1 MRILPLHAADAGAQD
16 SAEEGREMRFRSVN
30 AALKWAMEMKAREI
44 VTTSRYGCSGGSELS
59 AHDLHVQAEFIL
71 LEVGK
76 LPYAERA
83 VVALKFGQPRI
94 EIALSIADEIGY
106 CGDKL
111 AAECVQSYQADKP
124 SIREM
129 AEKFSRSFGTVQA
142 TRKRIFDRIDPIY
155 YRAMCMLETALCD
168 LIERAA

>member
-1 MRILPLHAADAGAQD
+1 
-16 SAEEGREMRFRSVN
+16 MRFRSVN

-44 VTTSRYGCSGGSELS
+44 VTTSRFGGMASSGKLNAQELH
-59 AHDLHVQAEFIL
+59 AQAEFIL

-94 EIALSIADEIGY
+94 EIAMSIADEIGY

-124 SIREM
+124 SIRDM
-129 AEKFSRSFGTVQA
+129 AEKFSRSVGTVHA
-142 TRKRIFDRIDPIY
+142 TRKRVFDRIDPIY
-155 YRAMCMLETALCD
+155 FRAMGMLETALCD